1 MEQTLQ
7 GTNIPINLN
16 PINPDSVPL
25 SELHVQNQQE
35 NAKQSGIQETNR
47 RVSRELNGYVVNP
60 FHRDELLKTI
70 EKEQQIYNELRSIR
84 PTGQADTVL
93 NESAKNV
100 PINNVRTERL
110 KFLAKVEKEKV
121 LKRKDLE
128 SKEQTVDKYQL
139 KKQEARQ
146 EAEKLKRL
154 EEERQKKEQE
164 KAANLRE
171 LMRKKYENY

>member
-7 GTNIPINLN
+7 GTGIPINLN

-25 SELHVQNQQE
+25 SELHTQNQQE

-60 FHRDELLKTI
+60 FHRDELLKNI
-70 EKEQQIYNELRSIR
+70 EKEQQIYNELKSIR
-84 PTGQADTVL
+84 PTGQADTIL

-100 PINNVRTERL
+100 PINNLRTERL

-128 SKEQTVDKYQL
+128 SKESIDKYEL